1 VSSALV
7 PPTTAKLAVLAA
19 VLLVFATPGCSG
31 AEEVR
36 GDLLVTADRIFDGR
50 NMIEDGAVLI
60 DGRRI
65 AAVGKRSE
73 LKAEAKRTLE
83 LGDATLLPGF
93 IDLHVHQLGE
103 GMLIGGVTT
112 VRDLGSPISVL
123 PPPPDRPGRLRL
135 RAAGPIV
142 SVPGGY
148 PTVYWGPG
156 IQIDMRGPDDAKR
169 VVGTLATRGAKVI
182 KISLEPG
189 RGTLPMLSLA
199 EVQAIVE
206 EAHERDL
213 LVTAHA
219 SNTAAARRALAGG
232 VDELAHMPCDQ
243 PAPDL
248 MRELAREQ
256 IPIVGTLHVER
267 RFCPLGV
274 MNARTFIEAGG
285 ELLYGSDFGNP
296 GIPAAI
302 DIDELRLMIEAGL
315 STQEAIMAA
324 TSRAGE
330 ALGPEPL
337 GRLVEGAPAD
347 LLAVKGDPFQDLER
361 FEDILLLVG
370 GGHAVIERGR
380 IKLPP

>member
-1 VSSALV
+1 LV
-7 PPTTAKLAVLAA
+7 PPTTAKLAALAA

-50 NMIEDGAVLI
+50 NVIEDGAVLI
-60 DGRRI
+60 DGRTI

-73 LKAEAKRTLE
+73 LNAEAKRTVA

-315 STQEAIMAA
+315 STREAIMAA

-380 IKLPP
+380 INLPP